1 MSKKTTLSR
10 RIVLEILENTQGSGE
25 KLGVFLRSVLNKYD
39 YIDPRD
45 KAFIKYLTE
54 GVVSY
59 QIKLDYVIGQ
69 FAKVKGKMK
78 PLIRHILR
86 MGIFQIMYMDSVPDE
101 AACNESVNLAVDRGM
116 GQLRGFVN
124 GVLRNVSRNKD
135 KIKWPGDMS
144 VIYSCPKW
152 ICDMI
157 VKEYG
162 KEKADTILASTL
174 KPAPINIRL
183 RENLDNKT
191 KEEVINAIKEA
202 GHNPVKHPYLP
213 YAYTLENVPGMEN
226 VPGFME
232 GYITVQ
238 DVSSQL
244 LVECA
249 GIKEGDH
256 IIDMCAAPGGKS
268 IHAADKCGS
277 SGHVEARDLTEFKT
291 DLIEENIERMQ
302 VTNTSVKVW
311 DGTVEDNKAIES
323 ADIVICDLPCSGIG
337 VIGRKNDIKYNI
349 SPESVKELA
358 SLQRAILDNAV
369 KYLKKGGILMYSTC
383 TITKSENIDNRKY
396 IIEEKGLKPVSIEDS
411 IAKALIEDAPEAAAT
426 IKEGYLQLLPGLHR
440 CDGFFISKYIK
451 Q

>member
-1 MSKKTTLSR
+1 MSKKATLSR

-135 KIKWPGDMS
+135 KIKWPDDMS

-174 KPAPINIRL
+174 KSAPINIRL
-183 RENLDNKT
+183 RENLDNKI

-202 GHNPVKHPYLP
+202 GHNPVKHPYLS

-396 IIEEKGLKPVSIEDS
+396 IIEEKGLKPLSIEDS
-411 IAKALIEDAPEAAAT
+411 IAKALIEDDPTAAAT